1 MPVLVESD
9 PGRAAAICEALPTG
23 THVVGTV
30 DQLDNWLANRQAEYV
45 VVLGPDIQLAEAAKL
60 ADRLRRSHPSTGL
73 VLVRRELTTD
83 VFSAAMTAGI
93 GAVVAQGDVTS
104 LSQAVDRYR
113 DTWEALHGTVHGG
126 SATEGK
132 VITIFSPKGGVGKT
146 TLAVNLGLALA
157 KGGASRVCVVD
168 LDLAFGDV
176 AITLQLVPDHTITEA
191 IGLEDHLDFALL
203 ETLLTR
209 HEASLMILA
218 APTQP
223 HVKDQ
228 MPSNLVRRVLQTL
241 RGQFDF
247 VIVDTSPTFDDHVLQ
262 AFDETDDCILV
273 ATLDVP
279 TVKNV
284 KMAVDTLNA
293 LSVVPNSRR
302 LVLNRADEE
311 VGLSPKNVESI
322 LGMRVDTALPTA
334 TAVANATNHG
344 RPIVLSKPEHPVSR
358 AIESLAASYAPRP
371 SAPTMST
378 ADTNKRGLF
387 GRSKKREGLK

>member
-9 PGRAAAICEALPTG
+9 PARAGVLAGGMPAG
-23 THVVGTV
+23 SHVVGSV
-30 DQLDNWLANRQAEYV
+30 DQLDNWLAGRRDEYAI
-45 VVLGPDIQLAEAAKL
+45 VLGPEVDAGEAAKL
-60 ADRLRRSHPSTGL
+60 ADRLRRSHPSTGI
-73 VLVRRELTTD
+73 VLVRGELNAD
-83 VFSAAMTAGI
+83 VFSGAMAAGI
-93 GAVVAQGDVTS
+93 GAVVAEGDTTA
-104 LSQAVDRYR
+104 LSQSVERYR
-113 DTWEALHGTVHGG
+113 DTWEALHGPAR
-126 SATEGK
+126 SMQSEPGK

-157 KGGASRVCVVD
+157 ADGSSRVCVVD

-209 HEASLMILA
+209 HETSLTILA

-223 HVKDQ
+223 DIKDRMPAALVK
-228 MPSNLVRRVLQTL
+228 SVLRNLRSH
-241 RGQFDF
+241 FDF
-247 VIVDTSPTFDDHVLQ
+247 VVVDTSPTFDEHVLQ
-262 AFDETDDCILV
+262 ALDETDECILM

-284 KMAVDTLNA
+284 KMAIDTLNA
-293 LSVVPNSRR
+293 LNLLKDNRH
-302 LVLNRADEE
+302 LVLNRADDE

-334 TAVANATNHG
+334 VAVANATNHG

-358 AIESLAASYAPRP
+358 AIHGLAGQFA
-371 SAPTMST
+371 ST
-378 ADTNKRGLF
+378 ASSTRVDETPAGKRGLF
-387 GRSKKREGLK
+387 GRRKK

>member
-9 PGRAAAICEALPTG
+9 PSRAGTISAGMPTG
-23 THVVGTV
+23 AHVVAGI
-30 DQLDNWLANRQAEYV
+30 DQLDNWLVGRTNEYA
-45 VVLGPDIQLAEAAKL
+45 VVLGPDVDFGEAAKL

-73 VLVRRELTTD
+73 VLVRHELSTD

-93 GAVVAQGDVTS
+93 GAVVAHGDTTS
-104 LSQAVDRYR
+104 LSQAIDRFR
-113 DTWEALHGTVHGG
+113 DTWEAIHGPAGVSGRHD
-126 SATEGK
+126 GK

-146 TLAVNLGLALA
+146 TLAVNLGLALSS
-157 KGGASRVCVVD
+157 GGSTRVCVVD

-191 IGLEDHLDFALL
+191 IGLEDHLDYSLL

-223 HVKDQ
+223 DIKDR
-228 MPSNLVRRVLQTL
+228 MPAALVRRVLQTL
-241 RGQFDF
+241 REQFDF
-247 VIVDTSPTFDDHVLQ
+247 VVVDTSPTFDDHVLQ
-262 AFDETDDCILV
+262 AFDETDECILM

-284 KMAVDTLNA
+284 KMAIDTLNA
-293 LSVVPNSRR
+293 LNLVPGNRH

-334 TAVANATNHG
+334 VAVANATNHG
-344 RPIVLSKPEHPVSR
+344 RPIVLSKPEHPVSQ
-358 AIESLAASYAPRP
+358 AIRSLANEFVPVAAPAAAAQSEP
-371 SAPTMST
+371 A
-378 ADTNKRGLF
+378 KRGLF
-387 GRSKKREGLK
+387 GRKK